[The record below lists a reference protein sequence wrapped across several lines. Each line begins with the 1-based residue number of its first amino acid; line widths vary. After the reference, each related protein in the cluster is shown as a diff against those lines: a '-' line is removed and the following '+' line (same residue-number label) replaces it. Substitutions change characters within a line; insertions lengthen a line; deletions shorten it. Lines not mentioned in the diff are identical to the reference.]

1 MEKNKKEIWVGLA
14 VLAVLAAF
22 VWGVL
27 LSSPLDDH
35 QKGFLLYADFQKADG
50 LLNGADIR
58 MAGISVGRVGE
69 QKLLDDYTVR
79 VALFFPKAIQFP
91 TDSTVKIETD
101 GFLGKK
107 YIEIMPGSDEEYL
120 QENEAFLY
128 TQDAMILNE
137 LLEKMNAF
145 VAEKKKKEKQENKN
159 EKESD

>member
-1 MEKNKKEIWVGLA
+1 MKNNKKEILVGLA
-14 VLAVLAAF
+14 VLTVLALF
-22 VWGVL
+22 IWGVL
-27 LSSPLDDH
+27 FSSPLDDH

-58 MAGISVGRVGE
+58 MAGISVGKVGE
-69 QKLLDDYTVR
+69 QQLLDDYTVR

-101 GFLGKK
+101 GFLGAK

-120 QENEAFLY
+120 QKNDVFLY
-128 TQDAMILNE
+128 AQDAMILNE

-145 VAEKKKKEKQENKN
+145 VAEKKKKEKNQ
-159 EKESD
+159 